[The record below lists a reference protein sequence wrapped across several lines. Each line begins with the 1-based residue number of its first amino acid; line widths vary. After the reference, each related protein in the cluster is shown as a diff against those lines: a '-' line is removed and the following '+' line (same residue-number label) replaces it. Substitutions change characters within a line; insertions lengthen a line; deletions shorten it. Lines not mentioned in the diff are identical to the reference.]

1 MKNMNILIKACLTE
15 KYVLKEEEALARAVY
30 TLFATDPAS
39 FSIIFVNNNN
49 DQRSYFAHNYKHKKF
64 DR

>member
-1 MKNMNILIKACLTE
+1 MNKTTKACLTE

-30 TLFATDPAS
+30 TLFAIDPAS
-39 FSIIFVNNNN
+39 FNTIFVNNNNN